1 MVRIGLSCL
10 FCAGL
15 TLVLVSG
22 CGPTTTGGPKGS
34 EVAEVLVLDVYEID
48 IVPGTD
54 KAVHVKTG
62 KAESAEAP
70 KEAGLTA
77 KVADGKVTISAA
89 KDAKEGTH
97 DVKVKAGKKEAT
109 IKVKVKKAE
118 K

>member
-1 MVRIGLSCL
+1 MVRVRLSCL
-10 FCAGL
+10 FGAAL
-15 TLVLVSG
+15 TLVLVAG
-22 CGPTTTGGPKGS
+22 CGPAATTAPTGGA
-34 EVAEVLVLDVYEID
+34 VADVVVLDVEEID

-54 KAVHVKTG
+54 KDVKVMAG

-70 KEAGLTA
+70 KDAGLTA

-97 DVKVKAGKKEAT
+97 EVKVKGGNKDAT
-109 IKVKVKKAE
+109 IKVNVKKAE